1 MPVFKVNDVFEKQVI
16 NLRWKAPSIPI
27 RFDLKTYMP
36 QFYFF
41 CFRCLGVK
49 RT

>member
-1 MPVFKVNDVFEKQVI
+1 MPAFKVNDVFEKQVI
-16 NLRWKAPSIPI
+16 NLRWNALSIPI

-41 CFRCLGVK
+41 LFSQSES
-49 RT
+49 